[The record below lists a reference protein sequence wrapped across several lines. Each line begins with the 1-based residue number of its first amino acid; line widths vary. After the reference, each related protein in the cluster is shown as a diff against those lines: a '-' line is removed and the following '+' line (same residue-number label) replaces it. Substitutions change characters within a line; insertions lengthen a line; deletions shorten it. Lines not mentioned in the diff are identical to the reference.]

1 MNKCKGRCVS
11 DVSNKYKIP
20 FEIPKDS
27 KLTPKF
33 YHVAITCNNDAL
45 ASSDL
50 CGKCLEKEKILKS
63 CSLSNNTLKNSS
75 GRIASH
81 PSVLH
86 GRIDEPV
93 PLWSHIENGQWFK
106 NMLLKGYKAMPSK
119 KDILDESKILNDI
132 SKLSGKNSDKITK
145 LLELYPSLSKT
156 AALNYIVKAN
166 KQKKSSNE
174 IENVIESLQT
184 KLYID
189 PDQKQ
194 EIYEVVK
201 VIIKPIIV
209 EGKKYYYD
217 SIKDKVYNIE
227 LKYVGR
233 YKDGKIY
240 TDYPDSDA
248 DPNFA

>member
-1 MNKCKGRCVS
+1 MNKCKGRSVS

-20 FEIPKDS
+20 FENNS
-27 KLTPKF
+27 LTPKF
-33 YHVAITCNNDAL
+33 YHIAITCNNDAL

-86 GRIDEPV
+86 GRIDDPI
-93 PLWSHIENGQWFK
+93 PIWSHIENGQWFK

-119 KDILDESKILNDI
+119 KPLLDESKILNEAF
-132 SKLSGKNSDKITK
+132 KLSGKNSDKITK
-145 LLELYPSLSKT
+145 LIELYPSLSKT
-156 AALNYIVKAN
+156 AAMNYIIKVN
-166 KQKKSSNE
+166 KQKKSSNQV
-174 IENVIESLQT
+174 ENVIDSLQT

-194 EIYEVVK
+194 EIYEIVK
-201 VIIKPIIV
+201 VIIKPIVINN
-209 EGKKYYYD
+209 KKYYYD
-217 SIKDKVYNIE
+217 TKKDKVYDTE
-227 LKYVGR
+227 LKYIGR
-233 YKDGKIY
+233 YKDGTIY
-240 TDYPDSDA
+240 TEFPDSDA
-248 DPNFA
+248 EPLL